1 MPDNQNPNWQ
11 DKLLGGMILGGF
23 VVIAIIAGLFWLA
36 SELLLVRGAH
46 RGGSLYWLIGAWCS
60 LRCDFMPRM
69 TEVFLPHHV
78 LRRLLRT
85 PRY

>member
-46 RGGSLYWLIGAWCS
+46 RAGHFTG
-60 LRCDFMPRM
+60 
-69 TEVFLPHHV
+69 
-78 LRRLLRT
+78 
-85 PRY
+85 